1 MHNPISRRAFAGLVL
16 AAGFSLPAI
25 PAVQAADYSKENPL
39 KVVLVL
45 HGTLGD
51 KSFFDSAAAG
61 LEKAKAIIEYRE
73 KNGLFRSADDLLK
86 VVGIGPA
93 TVERNRARIVVDKN
107 QVAKLT
113 PSGD

>member
-1 MHNPISRRAFAGLVL
+1 MRRSISALVVALALGIAGAAFAGPVNINTADAKTL
-16 AAGFSLPAI
+16 A
-25 PAVQAADYSKENPL
+25 KEL
-39 KVVLVL
+39 DGV
-45 HGTLGD
+45 
-51 KSFFDSAAAG
+51 G

-73 KNGLFRSADDLLK
+73 KNGLYRSADDLLK

-113 PSGD
+113 PSGN